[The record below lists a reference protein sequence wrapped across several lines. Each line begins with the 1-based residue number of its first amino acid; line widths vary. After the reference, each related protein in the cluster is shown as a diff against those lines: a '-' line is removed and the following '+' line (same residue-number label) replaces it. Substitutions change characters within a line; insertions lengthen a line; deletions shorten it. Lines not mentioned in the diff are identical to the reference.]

1 MGVLRRLGLLLL
13 LLTPL
18 AAWAGEAEDAQAV
31 TAAYRSGDPT
41 EADARLAAFLQQY
54 PQSPHR
60 CALLL
65 TAALATRSQ
74 STAIS
79 RLRGVEQEC
88 AAEPQG
94 AEALA
99 ALAHLQHLAGQESA
113 AYLVCRDFGQRYPDA
128 PQAPDILL
136 LQGALEMRYRG
147 GMQAGN
153 AYASFLAKYPAHPLA
168 VVALVGVADAKV
180 KRGEWA
186 EAHQAYLQAL
196 QTDPSRLDLPE
207 VYFHLGM
214 TAEEMGH
221 KDAARHYYREL
232 IKLFGDSDFA
242 VRARDRL
249 DTALATGSRPLSQPA
264 ANGEGNY
271 SVSLGVYESMAEAEQ
286 AAQKYMAAGHK
297 INYILQEDRCEL
309 LVGKFD
315 SEPAARLFA
324 QELAKKYNVSAVP
337 KRIP

>member
-1 MGVLRRLGLLLL
+1 VGVLRRLGFLLLL
-13 LLTPL
+13 LMPL
-18 AAWAGEAEDAQAV
+18 AAWAGEDEDAQAV
-31 TAAYRSGDPT
+31 SAAYQAGDIAA
-41 EADARLAAFLQQY
+41 ADARLAAFLETY
-54 PQSPHR
+54 PQSPQR
-60 CALLL
+60 CPLLL
-65 TAALATRSQ
+65 TAALAPRSQ
-74 STAIS
+74 SEAIS
-79 RLRGVEQEC
+79 RLRSVAQDC
-88 AAEPQG
+88 SAEPPG

-99 ALAHLQHLAGQESA
+99 SLAHLLHLAGQESA
-113 AYLVCRDFGQRYPDA
+113 AYQVCRDFGQRYPEA

-147 GMQAGN
+147 GVQAGN
-153 AYASFLAKYPAHPLA
+153 AYASFLAKYPAHPRA

-186 EAHQAYLQAL
+186 DAHQAYLQAL
-196 QTDPSRLDLPE
+196 QTDPSQLDLPE

-214 TAEEMGH
+214 TAEKMGR

-249 DTALATGSRPLSQPA
+249 DTALATGSRPLTQPA
-264 ANGEGNY
+264 ANGEGNFA
-271 SVSLGVYESMAEAEQ
+271 VSLGVYESMAEAEQ

-297 INYILQEDRCEL
+297 INYILQGTRCEL
-309 LVGKFD
+309 LVGRFD